1 MSTFTVINENTLVQ
15 AINGCVQRLVYIAP
29 GITDKVVAA
38 MGALMQRS
46 QSPALTVVID
56 ADPEVCR
63 LGYGTVEGLKALQ
76 ALATGQ
82 MLAVRY
88 QPGLRLGVLICDEE
102 IAVYS
107 PTPLLI
113 EAGSARADQPNAINL
128 GVANPVDRVLK
139 ACAAEGETGPA
150 APLISEAEV
159 GSQPATPELL
169 QRSLKDLERLPP
181 KPFDLA
187 RIERVYSSK
196 LQYVDFEVTGY
207 KLADR
212 RVRVPNDLLIGS
224 DDTLQSRLRNSL
236 SLLEAKNTLTIE
248 IPDADPKTGKPLMK
262 QGSPVMVG
270 YSEATIERERKQI
283 YEDFLTPVLG
293 HGQLISKSRRKA
305 FDTRIDWF
313 RERVKAFSEGVG
325 DELEAA
331 IESSIQSLTD
341 SLLPGVMARP
351 PERLLKHTLNEDPG
365 EDEIRE
371 ALCADLGRAFN
382 LTDDF
387 YQPKIKTV
395 FKDLTYETIKD
406 TKFRDLLR
414 TSFPGLG
421 EQGVEDLFDEHD
433 SAPELR
439 SLGPSKQPAR

>member
-1 MSTFTVINENTLVQ
+1 MSTFTVINEATLVQ
-15 AINGCVQRLVYIAP
+15 AISGCMQRLVYIAP

-38 MGALMQRS
+38 MGAVMERAHA
-46 QSPALTVVID
+46 PALTVIID
-56 ADPEVCR
+56 ADPEVYR

-76 ALATGQ
+76 ALATAQ

-88 QPGLRLGVLICDEE
+88 QPGLRLGVLICDDE

-113 EAGSARADQPNAINL
+113 EAGSDRADQPNAINL
-128 GVANPVDRVLK
+128 GIANPLDRVLK
-139 ACAAEGETGPA
+139 ACAAEGETGPS

-159 GSQPATPELL
+159 GSLPATPELL
-169 QRSLKDLERLPP
+169 QRSLKDLERLAP

-224 DDTLQSRLRNSL
+224 DDTLQSRLRNSF
-236 SLLEAKNTLTIE
+236 SLLDSKNALTIQ
-248 IPDADPKTGKPLMK
+248 IPDADPKTGQPLMK
-262 QGSPVMVG
+262 QGSPVMVS
-270 YSEATIERERKQI
+270 YSEATIERDRKQI

-305 FDTRIDWF
+305 FDIRLQWF
-313 RERVKAFSEGVG
+313 TARVKAYSEGVRE
-325 DELEAA
+325 ELDDA
-331 IESSIQSLTD
+331 IEASIQNLTE

-351 PERLLKHTLNEDPG
+351 PERLLKHSLNEDPS
-365 EDEIRE
+365 EEEIRE
-371 ALCADLGRAFN
+371 ALCAELAKAFD

-387 YQPKIKTV
+387 YQPKMKTV

-414 TSFPGLG
+414 KSFPGLG
-421 EQGVEDLFDEHD
+421 DQGVEDPFDEHD
-433 SAPELR
+433 AAPELPFPGGKAG
-439 SLGPSKQPAR
+439 S